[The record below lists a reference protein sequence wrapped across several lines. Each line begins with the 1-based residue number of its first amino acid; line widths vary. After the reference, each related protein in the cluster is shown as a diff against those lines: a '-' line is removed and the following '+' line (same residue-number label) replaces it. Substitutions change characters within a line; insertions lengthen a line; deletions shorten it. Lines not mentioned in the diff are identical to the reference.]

1 MRAFPSLTSRTVH
14 GQQETGAARSRL
26 TENFWRRKQ
35 PLGLGFCVVFLVF
48 CFFFP
53 RKGLWLCCGGLIVVV
68 GSFLNLEAEPG
79 TGSSSLCSGET
90 QTSFEN
96 SALTLGLRDFSLL
109 FRHDRRPPLNSGE
122 AIMPPF
128 KGFLAFLSRAVAA
141 VTGLQAYRGLMMQ
154 PAKFSPKMDS
164 VRTFV
169 PFFTSQSRF
178 SSTALTKPV

>member
-1 MRAFPSLTSRTVH
+1 MYASFSQLDISYCSWS
-14 GQQETGAARSRL
+14 TGDQSSKEQVDREFLEEEAAV
-26 TENFWRRKQ
+26 
-35 PLGLGFCVVFLVF
+35 GLGFCVII
-48 CFFFP
+48 FFFFHA
-53 RKGLWLCCGGLIVVV
+53 KDFGSVVV

-109 FRHDRRPPLNSGE
+109 FRHNRRPPLNSGE
-122 AIMPPF
+122 AIVPPF
-128 KGFLAFLSRAVAA
+128 KGFLAFLSRDVAA

-169 PFFTSQSRF
+169 PFFTS
-178 SSTALTKPV
+178 

>member
-1 MRAFPSLTSRTVH
+1 MEVGVCELFPAWHLVLFMVNRRPE
-14 GQQETGAARSRL
+14 QQGAGWQRISWGGSSCWPRVL
-26 TENFWRRKQ
+26 
-35 PLGLGFCVVFLVF
+35 CYY
-48 CFFFP
+48 FFFFHA
-53 RKGLWLCCGGLIVVV
+53 KDFGSVVV

-109 FRHDRRPPLNSGE
+109 FRHNRRPPLNSGE
-122 AIMPPF
+122 AIVPPF
-128 KGFLAFLSRAVAA
+128 KGFLAFLSRDVAA

-169 PFFTSQSRF
+169 PFFTS
-178 SSTALTKPV
+178 

>member
-1 MRAFPSLTSRTVH
+1 MYASFSQLDISYCSWS
-14 GQQETGAARSRL
+14 TGDRSSKEQVDREFLEEEAAI
-26 TENFWRRKQ
+26 
-35 PLGLGFCVVFLVF
+35 GLGFCVLFF
-48 CFFFP
+48 FFFP
-53 RKGLWLCCGGLIVVV
+53 RRGLWLCCGGLLVVV

-96 SALTLGLRDFSLL
+96 SALTLGLGDFSLL

>member
-1 MRAFPSLTSRTVH
+1 MYASFSQLDISYCSWS
-14 GQQETGAARSRL
+14 TGDQSSKEQVDREFLEEEAAV
-26 TENFWRRKQ
+26 
-35 PLGLGFCVVFLVF
+35 GLGFCVL
-48 CFFFP
+48 FFFFFFHA
-53 RKGLWLCCGGLIVVV
+53 KDCGSVVV

-122 AIMPPF
+122 AIVPPF
-128 KGFLAFLSRAVAA
+128 KGFLAFLSRDVAA

-169 PFFTSQSRF
+169 PFFTS
-178 SSTALTKPV
+178 